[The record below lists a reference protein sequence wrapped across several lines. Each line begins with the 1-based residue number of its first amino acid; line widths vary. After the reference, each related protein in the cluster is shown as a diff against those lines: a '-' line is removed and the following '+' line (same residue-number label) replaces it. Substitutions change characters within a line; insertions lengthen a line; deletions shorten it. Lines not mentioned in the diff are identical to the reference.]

1 MTTTMANSTVERDFL
16 ELADPYRRELLAHC
30 YRMLGSIHDAEDL
43 VQETYLRAWR
53 SYGGF
58 EGRSSLRTW
67 LYRIATNVCLTA
79 IDQRGNRPMPTG
91 LGGPSD
97 EPERPVVA
105 SPEVPWLEPA
115 PDTVLGADAADPA
128 TIVAARESTRLA
140 FVAALQHLPA
150 KQRVV
155 LILRD
160 VLKWRA
166 AEVAEL
172 LDTSTA
178 AVNSA
183 LQRARAQ
190 LQDDAPLRDE
200 LVEPTDPAQRDL
212 LERYAK
218 AFEDADIAGLIELF
232 KKDVV
237 WEMPPFPEWFV
248 GADTVVRLILAQCGP
263 APGDIR
269 MVPSAANGQPAFG
282 LYMRDDDGVHRPYQ
296 LQVLS
301 VTGDGVAHVS
311 VFFDTSLFPLFGLPE
326 RA

>member
-1 MTTTMANSTVERDFL
+1 MANTTIDSDRDFQ

-53 SYGGF
+53 SYGDF

-79 IDQRGNRPMPTG
+79 IDQRGRRPMPSG
-91 LGGPSD
+91 LGAPSD
-97 EPERPVVA
+97 DPERPVVA

-115 PDTVLGADAADPA
+115 PDAVLGADAADPA

-172 LDTSTA
+172 LGTSTA

-190 LQDDAPLRDE
+190 LEQDAPMRDE
-200 LVEPTDPAQRDL
+200 LVEPTDPEQRDL

-218 AFEDADIAGLIELF
+218 AFEDADITGLIELF

-248 GADTVVRLILAQCGP
+248 GAEHVVRLIIAQCRPG
-263 APGDIR
+263 PGDIR
-269 MVPSAANGQPAFG
+269 MVPAAANGQPAFG
-282 LYMRDDDGVHRPYQ
+282 LYKRDEEGVLRAFQ

-301 VTGDGVAHVS
+301 VTPEGVSHVS
-311 VFFDTSLFPLFGLPE
+311 VFFDTSLFPLFGLAE
-326 RA
+326 HL

>member
-1 MTTTMANSTVERDFL
+1 MANSTIESDRDFQ

-43 VQETYLRAWR
+43 VQETFLRAWR
-53 SYGGF
+53 SYGDF

-67 LYRIATNVCLTA
+67 LYRIATNACLTA
-79 IDQRGNRPMPTG
+79 IDQRGRRPMPSG
-91 LGGPSD
+91 LGAPSD

-115 PDTVLGADAADPA
+115 PDPVLGADAADPA

-172 LDTSTA
+172 LGTSTA

-190 LQDDAPLRDE
+190 LERDAPLRDE
-200 LVEPTDPAQRDL
+200 LVEPTDPDQREL
-212 LERYAK
+212 LEQYAK
-218 AFEDADIAGLIELF
+218 AFEDADITGLIELF

-248 GADTVVRLILAQCGP
+248 GADAVVRLILAQCGP

-269 MVPSAANGQPAFG
+269 MVPAAANGQPAFG
-282 LYMRDDDGVHRPYQ
+282 LYMRDEEGVHRAYQ

-311 VFFDTSLFPLFGLPE
+311 AFFDTSLFPLFGL
-326 RA
+326 AGHL

>member
-1 MTTTMANSTVERDFL
+1 MANSTTDKDHDFQS
-16 ELADPYRRELLAHC
+16 LADPYRRELMAHC

-43 VQETYLRAWR
+43 VQETYLRAWK
-53 SYGGF
+53 SYGAF

-79 IDQRGNRPMPTG
+79 IDQRGNRPMPSG
-91 LGGPSD
+91 LGAPSD

-115 PDTVLGADAADPA
+115 PDALLGADASDPA

-190 LQDDAPLRDE
+190 LEEAAPARDE
-200 LVEPTDPAQRDL
+200 LVEPTDPAQKDL
-212 LERYAK
+212 LERYAR
-218 AFEDADIAGLIELF
+218 AFDEADVAGLVELF
-232 KKDVV
+232 KKDAV

-248 GADTVVRLILAQCGP
+248 GAETIVRLILAQCDP
-263 APGDIR
+263 EPGELR
-269 MVPSAANGQPAFG
+269 MVPTAANGQPAFG
-282 LYMRDDDGVHRPYQ
+282 LYRRGDDGVHRPFQ
-296 LQVLS
+296 LQVLD
-301 VTGDGVAHVS
+301 VTADGVGHVS
-311 VFFDTSLFPLFGLPE
+311 AFFDTTLFTTFGLPE
-326 RA
+326 HL